1 MKALFFF
8 MMTDFSFTSEKA
20 IDIIDPIA
28 LSMSTI
34 LSSKSQKA
42 SVGTAF
48 SSAAHVYDS
57 SIKRAS
63 ENSVGGAAAA
73 AADSTSVFDGFCY
86 AAIIEFD
93 GFY

>member
-63 ENSVGGAAAA
+63 ENSVGGAAA
-73 AADSTSVFDGFCY
+73 DSTSVFDGFCY

>member
-73 AADSTSVFDGFCY
+73 ADSTSVFDGFCD